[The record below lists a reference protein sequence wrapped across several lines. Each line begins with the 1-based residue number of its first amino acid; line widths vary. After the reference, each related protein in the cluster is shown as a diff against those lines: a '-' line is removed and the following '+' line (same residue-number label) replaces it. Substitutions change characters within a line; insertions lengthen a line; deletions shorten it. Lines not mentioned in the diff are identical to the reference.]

1 MKYLSLVFLLLA
13 APFLR
18 AADTPAGPAASNGAV
33 QAIERNL
40 SYRRIHTLPDDLP
53 ALSGPATGTLVLDLR
68 FVPAGPEAAA
78 AFSAWLKS
86 RARPQAPVLV
96 LVNPGTAPALLAPL
110 AAPGVPPGV
119 VSIGP
124 EMNDAVP
131 DVGLT
136 LAAGADR
143 AAYDAFEHG
152 TSLADLISPRIDKV
166 RHDEAA
172 MARERAAGAAA
183 ADAGDDG
190 TVPPDEKPA
199 TPPPAAAPVAPVDRV
214 LQRAVQLHHALQA
227 LKKI

>member
-1 MKYLSLVFLLLA
+1 MKYLPLVFLLLT
-13 APFLR
+13 APLLR
-18 AADTPAGPAASNGAV
+18 AADTPAGPAASNGGV

-40 SYRRIHTLPDDLP
+40 SYGRVHTLPEDLP

-68 FVPAGPEAAA
+68 FVPANPEAAA

-152 TSLADLISPRIDKV
+152 TPLAELISPKIDKV

-172 MARERAAGAAA
+172 MARERAAGAV
-183 ADAGDDG
+183 ADAGDDS
-190 TVPPDEKPA
+190 TPPPDEKPA
-199 TPPPAAAPVAPVDRV
+199 TPLTAAASVAPVDRV
-214 LQRAVQLHHALQA
+214 LQRAVQLQHALQA